1 LRGALRAPL
10 LADAATGADGATGAV
25 GASGADAVCYF
36 ALVDVNGGLSNTC
49 VYGIATS
56 STVSN
61 STGTYIVGSIGA
73 PDLSVCVAIAQVV
86 DGPASRPRCRT
97 RTAT

>member
-1 LRGALRAPL
+1 
-10 LADAATGADGATGAV
+10 
-25 GASGADAVCYF
+25 VCYF

-73 PDLSVCVAIAQVV
+73 PDLSVCVAIAQVGRAGLASAMPDA
-86 DGPASRPRCRT
+86 DGNVIVTTWDIGGCAANHSFVVTVSC
-97 RTAT
+97 